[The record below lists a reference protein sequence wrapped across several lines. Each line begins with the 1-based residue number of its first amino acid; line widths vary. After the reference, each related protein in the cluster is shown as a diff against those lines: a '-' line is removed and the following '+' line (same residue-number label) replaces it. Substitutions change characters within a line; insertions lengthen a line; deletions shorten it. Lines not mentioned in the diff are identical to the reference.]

1 MRAGWLCLLV
11 SACWS
16 NPKPAPAPPVPTHT
30 ATRNCQDAAIG
41 LQRGTKAVRSPDAD
55 LLGPMRLRCTE
66 DAWPAKAIDCFAMMG
81 EDELG
86 HCAGMLDQ
94 ADRERLF
101 TALNG
106 GSGYG
111 DKTELALISA
121 KVGAMTTGIPE
132 CDGFVHSVGRILA
145 CEEMPITVRIQLGNE
160 TADSWSL
167 PTSRLSADAIKK
179 MAAIC
184 DQTRGQ
190 LEQRAAG
197 AGCKL

>member
-1 MRAGWLCLLV
+1 MRAAVFLSL

-16 NPKPAPAPPVPTHT
+16 NPKPPAPPVPQET
-30 ATRNCQDAAIG
+30 AGRTCNDAAMG
-41 LQRGTKAVRSPDAD
+41 LERGSKNVRAPDQE
-55 LLGPMRLRCTE
+55 LIGPMRARCTE

-81 EDELG
+81 DDELG

-94 ADRERLF
+94 GDRERLF
-101 TALNG
+101 TALHG

-111 DKTELALISA
+111 DKTELALIKA
-121 KVGAMTTGIPE
+121 KVAAMSTGIPE
-132 CDGFVHSVGRILA
+132 CDNWISSVGHILT

-167 PTSRLSADAIKK
+167 PTSGLSGDAIKR

>member
-1 MRAGWLCLLV
+1 MRAALCLVV

-16 NPKPAPAPPVPTHT
+16 NPSKPAPAPPVPQQAT
-30 ATRNCQDAAIG
+30 ARTCNDAAIG
-41 LQRGTKAVRSPDAD
+41 LERGTKGVRAPDAE
-55 LLGPMRLRCTE
+55 LINPMRTRCVE
-66 DAWPAKAIDCFAMMG
+66 DAWPATAIDCFAMMG

-94 ADRERLF
+94 ADREQLF

-111 DKTELALISA
+111 DKTELALIKA
-121 KVGAMTTGIPE
+121 KIAAMSTGIPE
-132 CDGFVHSVGRILA
+132 CDNWVLSVGHILA
-145 CEEMPITVRIQLGNE
+145 CEEMPMTVRIQLGNE

-167 PTSRLSADAIKK
+167 PTSGLSGDAIKK